1 MTFVCRMTHCLHMV
15 LNLACPIFQA
25 GSALSDELRAAKER
39 LAKLEEENMALKTR
53 KLTLADLAS
62 SPDPRGLHPHLLH
75 GRPATVAAA
84 PSEVG
89 SYCPG
94 GKGLKRGYAASSA
107 GSIASTVRDEGI
119 TIVRDF
125 SEDDLRLYKELEQRV
140 MACWNAP
147 GPEALYEGKG
157 TRPMTRT
164 EVEDMAKQG
173 GYTVEE
179 TLNWRDRSKESWAF
193 FQSQGSDEPQEGGGS
208 KYPKGWPRKPRT
220 KVDDLVKQ
228 RKMDV
233 LLALSRLVKDHLGK
247 ESNGLPDGKHLHEF
261 LMEHLTDIWN
271 HANEPVTTR
280 LYTLPSNVRNGY
292 LTVLLQPN
300 PVSWAVVSDVLTSLW
315 PIIQHADWNIDG
327 KIAFWE
333 EKCGL
338 EAKTSGAQ
346 PSCVISM
353 KFDDEVSS
361 LAESIATSDSY
372 MKVDVNDA

>member
-1 MTFVCRMTHCLHMV
+1 MTFIWQMTHCLQMV
-15 LNLACPIFQA
+15 LNLACPIFQV
-25 GSALSDELRAAKER
+25 GSTLSDELRAAEEK
-39 LAKLEEENMALKTR
+39 LAKLEEESMALNTK
-53 KLTLADLAS
+53 KFTLADLAS
-62 SPDPRGLHPHLLH
+62 SPDPHGLHPQLLH
-75 GRPATVAAA
+75 GRPTTVAAA

-89 SYCPG
+89 S
-94 GKGLKRGYAASSA
+94 YAASSA

-119 TIVRDF
+119 TIARDF
-125 SEDDLRLYKELEQRV
+125 SEDDLRLYRELEQHV
-140 MACWNAP
+140 MACWKTP
-147 GPEALYEGKG
+147 GLEALYEGKS

-193 FQSQGSDEPQEGGGS
+193 FQSQGNDEPQEGGGS
-208 KYPKGWPRKPRT
+208 KYPRRWPRRPRT
-220 KVDDLVKQ
+220 EVDDLVKQ

-233 LLALSRLVKDHLGK
+233 LLALSRLVKDHLGT

-300 PVSWAVVSDVLTSLW
+300 PVSWAVVSDVLKSLW

-333 EKCGL
+333 DKCGL

-346 PSCVISM
+346 PGGVISM